1 MSPDVVVDVGNT
13 RIKWGHCLDGRVA
26 ATAAFSPEDQHGWEK
41 QLAAWRLPRPANWV
55 VTGVQPRN
63 RQGLVDWLTS
73 QGDKVQHWQD
83 TLCLPIRVAV
93 DNPDRV
99 GMDRLL
105 NAVAA
110 LSRRKPGQPVAI
122 VDAGSAVTV
131 DWLGE
136 DGAFCGGAIFPGF
149 RLMALALHSY
159 TAQLPVVEIRNA
171 EPALPARNTQ
181 EAIEAGIFWSVAG
194 GVRSMLERLAKDSN
208 NAPVVFVTGG
218 DGPAI
223 APFIGRPYQTWPAMT
238 LEGIRLAAEQT
249 P

>member
-13 RIKWGHCLDGRVA
+13 RIKWGHCVGGQVA
-26 ATAAFSPEDQHGWEK
+26 ATAAFPPDDHRGWEK
-41 QLAAWRLPRPANWV
+41 QLAAWHLPRPANWV
-55 VTGVQPRN
+55 VTGVEPRN
-63 RQGLVDWLTS
+63 RQVLVDWLTS
-73 QGDKVQHWQD
+73 KGERVQHWQD
-83 TLCLPIRVAV
+83 GLCLPIRIAV
-93 DNPDRV
+93 DNPARV

-131 DWLGE
+131 DWLDQ

-159 TAQLPVVEIRNA
+159 TAQLPVVEVCNP
-171 EPALPARNTQ
+171 EPALPGRNTHA
-181 EAIEAGIFWSVAG
+181 AIEAGIFWSVAG
-194 GVRSMLERLAKDSN
+194 GVQSMLERLGQDSG
-208 NAPVVFVTGG
+208 NAPLIFVTGG

-223 APFIGRPYQTWPAMT
+223 APCIGRPNQIWPAMT